1 MVLPKRLKSG
11 EDYHQ
16 LILPADKALSNR
28 ISRWRRLWHTR
39 CRICRR
45 KKTMTGPQL
54 SERCNGAAPIS
65 RRAFNRMA
73 TLLAAGATLPFYNES
88 ALAQLSKTGPI
99 PPGAVKINANENPLG
114 PCPEAA
120 DAIAKVIAK
129 GGRYMYEETDAFVYT
144 LAALEGLNANYIL
157 PFAGSSDPLHRAV
170 LAFTSREKP
179 FVMSDPGYEAGGRAA
194 QFVGAKVV
202 KVPLT
207 QNYAH
212 DVKAMVK
219 AAHNRKAGL
228 IYVCN
233 PNNPTGTITPR
244 ADIEWLIANKPEGTV
259 LLLDEAYIH
268 FTDEPMCSDLVAMDK
283 DVIILRTFSKLYGMA
298 GLRAGAA
305 MGRPDLIGKLMGYGA
320 GALPMTGMVGATA
333 SLKAKNLVPERR
345 RVVKDVREDVFAFL
359 QKNNVTFV
367 PSVSN
372 CFMLDAKTPARRLVE
387 AMKKE
392 KVYIGRV
399 WPAWP
404 TYARVSVGTKEEM
417 ARFKTALL
425 KVMNNLRA

>member
-1 MVLPKRLKSG
+1 
-11 EDYHQ
+11 
-16 LILPADKALSNR
+16 
-28 ISRWRRLWHTR
+28 
-39 CRICRR
+39 
-45 KKTMTGPQL
+45 MTSPQL
-54 SERCNGAAPIS
+54 TDRCKSVPPIS
-65 RRAFNRMA
+65 RRAFSRMA

-99 PPGAVKINANENPLG
+99 PPDAVKINANENPLG

-120 DAIAKVIAK
+120 EAISKVIAK
-129 GGRYMYEETDAFVYT
+129 GGRYMYEETDAFVNT
-144 LAALEGLNANYIL
+144 LADLEGLDADYVL
-157 PFAGSSDPLHRAV
+157 PFAGSSDPLHRSV
-170 LAFTSREKP
+170 LAFASKEKP

-194 QFVGAKVV
+194 QFIGAKVI

-207 QNYAH
+207 PTYAH

-219 AAHNRKAGL
+219 AAHERKAGL
-228 IYVCN
+228 IYICN

-244 ADIEWLIANKPEGTV
+244 ADIEWALVNKPEDTV

-268 FTDEPMCSDLVAMDK
+268 LSDEQVCSDLVAMDK

-305 MGRPDLIGKLMGYGA
+305 IGRPDLIGKLRNYGA
-320 GALPMTGMVGATA
+320 GALPLTGMVGAIA

-345 RVVKDVREDVFAFL
+345 KIIKDIREDVFAFL
-359 QKNNVTFV
+359 QKNNIAFV

-372 CFMLDAKTPARRLVE
+372 CFMLDAKAPARRLVN

-404 TYARVSVGTKEEM
+404 THARISVGTKEEM
-417 ARFKTALL
+417 TKFKTALL
-425 KVMNNLRA
+425 KVMNDLQA

>member
-1 MVLPKRLKSG
+1 MLAK
-11 EDYHQ
+11 
-16 LILPADKALSNR
+16 N
-28 ISRWRRLWHTR
+28 
-39 CRICRR
+39 
-45 KKTMTGPQL
+45 
-54 SERCNGAAPIS
+54 IS
-65 RRAFNRMA
+65 RREFNRMA

-99 PPGAVKINANENPLG
+99 PPDAVKINANENPLG

-120 DAIAKVIAK
+120 EAITRVIAK
-129 GGRYMYEETDAFVYT
+129 GGRYMYEETDAFVNT
-144 LAALEGLNANYIL
+144 LAEREGLDANYIL

-194 QFVGAKVV
+194 QFIGAKVI
-202 KVPLT
+202 KVQLT
-207 QNYAH
+207 PSYAH
-212 DVKAMVK
+212 NVKAMVK
-219 AAHNRKAGL
+219 AARDRKAGL

-244 ADIEWLIANKPEGTV
+244 VDIEWLIANKPEGTV

-268 FTDEPMCSDLVAMDK
+268 FTDEPTCSDMVAIDK
-283 DVIILRTFSKLYGMA
+283 DLIILRTFSKLYGMA

-305 MGRPDLIGKLMGYGA
+305 MGRPDLIGKLMSYGA
-320 GALPMTGMVGATA
+320 GALPVTGMVGATA
-333 SLKAKNLVPERR
+333 SLKVKNLVPERR
-345 RVVKDVREDVFAFL
+345 RIVKDVREDVFAFL
-359 QKNNVTFV
+359 QKNNVAFV

-372 CFMLDAKTPARRLVE
+372 CFMLDAKLPARRLVE
-387 AMKKE
+387 AMKRE
-392 KVYIGRV
+392 KIYIGRV
-399 WPAWP
+399 WPTWP

-425 KVMNNLRA
+425 KVMNNLQA